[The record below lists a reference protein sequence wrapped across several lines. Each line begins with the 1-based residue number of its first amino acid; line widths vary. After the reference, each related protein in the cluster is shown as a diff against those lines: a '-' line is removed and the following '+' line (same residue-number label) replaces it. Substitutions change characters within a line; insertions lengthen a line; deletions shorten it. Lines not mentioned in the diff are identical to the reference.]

1 MNKIIL
7 APTTL
12 PNASPLEFIDAGTR
26 AGYDA
31 LALRL
36 NASPG
41 LPFHPVLGDEPLI
54 RDMKRALKSAPPVQ
68 EIGSFYME
76 PVTDIASFRGAL
88 ALGASL
94 VAERASTGW
103 RGGSSASVAP
113 SSSRDAATSSVTK
126 S

>member
-12 PNASPLEFIDAGTR
+12 PNATPLEFIDAGTQ
-26 AGYDA
+26 AGFDA

-41 LPFHPVLGDEPLI
+41 LPFHPVLGDDALV
-54 RDMKRALKSAPPVQ
+54 RDMKRALRSAPPVQ

-76 PVTDIASFRGAL
+76 PVTDVARFRVPTDIGQAF
-88 ALGASL
+88 LGD
-94 VAERASTGW
+94 AEAGGVDLW
-103 RGGSSASVAP
+103 RRSA
-113 SSSRDAATSSVTK
+113 DG
-126 S
+126 